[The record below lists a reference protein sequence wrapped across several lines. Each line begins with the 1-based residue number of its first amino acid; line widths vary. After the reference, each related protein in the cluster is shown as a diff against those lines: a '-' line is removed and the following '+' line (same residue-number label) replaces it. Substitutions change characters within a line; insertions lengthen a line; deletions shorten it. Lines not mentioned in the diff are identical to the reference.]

1 MSRGNG
7 NESGWRTGATQ
18 AAGSLAALP
27 AQCAIDCGHVPCETA
42 AGGSQRGCRSVKA
55 MQVSVLMPSLNQ
67 AAFIEAAARS
77 VLQQDYPAVELLVAD
92 GGSTDGTH
100 AILERLS
107 REFGDRLRWR
117 AAPDSGPANA
127 VNKAL
132 ALARG
137 DIVGWLNADDLYTP
151 GAVAVA
157 VALLQANPSL
167 MMVFGEADHID
178 ETDRILDRYPTLP
191 ATTPLAS
198 FQGGCFI
205 CQPSAFLRRRVF
217 DEIGALDERLSTAF
231 DFDLWLRVFRAFPGR
246 IANLPRV
253 QAKSRLHATCITRR
267 MRRTIAAESVRVL
280 ARHLGDADPHW
291 LLTYV
296 EEQCASYPHGDSPAD
311 LRQDVDLL
319 AAELAG
325 CFSADS
331 REFLRQRLA
340 MDARLRLA
348 LPEAFA
354 TVTADGWATGSLR
367 IRLRQVEPVPGRQ
380 RTRSFRPV
388 VAETSLAGTAL
399 TLLVRLRSRLRR
411 CLLGSARSYLQLAC
425 RHAAPLPSPLSLTV
439 RTGQQAE
446 RHCIVAKQGRFSLFV
461 PLAAAARPCAEIEII
476 AEQVFVPGLVDE
488 RSSDMRELSFRVEA
502 MTLI

>member
-1 MSRGNG
+1 MRYWSVCRASSATACAGVRLPIPDR
-7 NESGWRTGATQ
+7 RT
-18 AAGSLAALP
+18 
-27 AQCAIDCGHVPCETA
+27 
-42 AGGSQRGCRSVKA
+42 R
-55 MQVSVLMPSLNQ
+55 
-67 AAFIEAAARS
+67 
-77 VLQQDYPAVELLVAD
+77 
-92 GGSTDGTH
+92 
-100 AILERLS
+100 
-107 REFGDRLRWR
+107 
-117 AAPDSGPANA
+117 

-325 CFSADS
+325 CFSADG

-446 RHCIVAKQGRFSLFV
+446 RRCIVAKQGRFSLFV

>member
-1 MSRGNG
+1 
-7 NESGWRTGATQ
+7 
-18 AAGSLAALP
+18 
-27 AQCAIDCGHVPCETA
+27 
-42 AGGSQRGCRSVKA
+42 
-55 MQVSVLMPSLNQ
+55 MPSLNQ

-411 CLLGSARSYLQLAC
+411 CLLGSARSYLHLAC

>member
-1 MSRGNG
+1 
-7 NESGWRTGATQ
+7 
-18 AAGSLAALP
+18 
-27 AQCAIDCGHVPCETA
+27 
-42 AGGSQRGCRSVKA
+42 
-55 MQVSVLMPSLNQ
+55 MPSLNQ

-253 QAKSRLHATCITRR
+253 QAKSRLPATCITRR

-411 CLLGSARSYLQLAC
+411 CLLGSARSYLHLAC

>member
-325 CFSADS
+325 CFSADG

-411 CLLGSARSYLQLAC
+411 CLLGSARSYLHLAC

-446 RHCIVAKQGRFSLFV
+446 RRCIVAKQGRFSLFV

-476 AEQVFVPGLVDE
+476 AEQVFVRG
-488 RSSDMRELSFRVEA
+488 SSMSARRTCASCRFA
-502 MTLI
+502 SKP